1 MNVQTTAEA
10 DADLEQTRILGI
22 SGSLRG
28 GSYNSLLV
36 REAARLA
43 GPGVAVEVYDR
54 LRDIPPYDQEED
66 EAWVAEHEAVA
77 DLRRRVRRADGLLIM
92 TPEYNY
98 SFPGQLKNALDW
110 LSRPFGRSPLTRK
123 PIAIGGASV
132 TAFGTV
138 RAQLA
143 LRQVLLWTESQ
154 VVVRPELHLAMVHE
168 LVDSSG
174 TLADESSQALLA
186 DLVSALVETIA
197 HSRKLAVES

>member
-1 MNVQTTAEA
+1 MRPQHTIGTDDVE
-10 DADLEQTRILGI
+10 EVRILGI
-22 SGSLRG
+22 SGSLRS

-36 REAARLA
+36 REAGRLA

-54 LRDIPPYDQEED
+54 LREVPPYVQDED
-66 EAWVAEHEAVA
+66 EAWVEEHEAVA
-77 DLRRRVRRADGLLIM
+77 DLRRRVRRADGLLII

-110 LSRPFGRSPLTRK
+110 LSRPFARSPLTRK
-123 PIAIGGASV
+123 PIALGGASE

-143 LRQVLLWTESQ
+143 LRQVLLWTESH
-154 VVVRPELHLAMVHE
+154 VVTRPELHLASVHE

-174 TLADESSQALLA
+174 ELADVSSQALLA
-186 DLVSALVETIA
+186 DLVSALVRTIA
-197 HSRKLAVES
+197 DTKKLAVES